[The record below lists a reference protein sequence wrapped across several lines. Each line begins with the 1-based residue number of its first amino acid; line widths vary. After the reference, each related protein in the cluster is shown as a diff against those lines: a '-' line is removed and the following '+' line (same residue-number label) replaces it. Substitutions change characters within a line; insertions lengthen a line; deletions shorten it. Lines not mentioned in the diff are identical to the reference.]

1 MSPAFPA
8 SASSKRD
15 AGRSNARSAWS
26 PAPPAQQTADLA
38 AARVGQPA
46 GHQPRPGDDDRVEE
60 LVLDVCALLA
70 DAPAEALVCE
80 LTADT
85 RLSERGVRTQRDER
99 PQMLFP
105 RIDAV
110 GADQQQPMGSAS
122 FAVPP
127 VGQLADRTRQ
137 PFRWTRRTEH

>member
-46 GHQPRPGDDDRVEE
+46 GYQPRPGNDDRVEE

-70 DAPAEALVCE
+70 NTRAEALVCE
-80 LTADT
+80 LTAHT
-85 RLSERGVRTQRDER
+85 GLSERVVRTQCDKRA
-99 PQMLFP
+99 QMVFP

-110 GADQQQPMGSAS
+110 GADQQQPMSSAS
-122 FAVPP
+122 
-127 VGQLADRTRQ
+127 LA
-137 PFRWTRRTEH
+137 